1 MSRFSKA
8 RRDARRKQAP
18 DRPIRRLGDAL
29 QPHAQLLDAD
39 GNVVGGAG
47 LRDREWVMVLGG
59 KALRGTDSAA
69 MVLAMLKHA
78 VASQARSGRSLELHV
93 SATLD
98 AAATH
103 EAMAAGK
110 SLPQYLE
117 MLEAERQERLA
128 REHAADPAD
137 APLTP
142 AMH

>member
-8 RRDARRKQAP
+8 RRDARRKQTP

-59 KALRGTDSAA
+59 KALRGTESAA

-117 MLEAERQERLA
+117 MLESERV
-128 REHAADPAD
+128 
-137 APLTP
+137 
-142 AMH
+142 

>member
-8 RRDARRKQAP
+8 RRDARRKLAA

-117 MLEAERQERLA
+117 MLESERLE
-128 REHAADPAD
+128 RLGGDPAGEPGA
-137 APLTP
+137 APERP
-142 AMH
+142 ATH

>member
-8 RRDARRKQAP
+8 RRDARRKQGAS
-18 DRPIRRLGDAL
+18 RPIRRLGDAL
-29 QPHAQLLDAD
+29 QPHAQLIDAD
-39 GNVVGGAG
+39 GQIVGGAG

-59 KALRGTDSAA
+59 KALSGTDSAA
-69 MVLAMLKHA
+69 MVLAMLRHTVA
-78 VASQARSGRSLELHV
+78 VQARAGRALELHV
-93 SATLD
+93 SAALD

-128 REHAADPAD
+128 REHASDPAD
-137 APLTP
+137 APLTS